1 MSILDK
7 ISGAVPEFAFVDS
20 RHYFPF
26 DNWYDALPALYDLA
40 ILAAKNGNQSLVN
53 KIYDFVESNI
63 DTDDAF
69 VIEMIEPM
77 CNSLDAVETQVL
89 IKALGQESKEY
100 FEGILRSR
108 KTKS

>member
-1 MSILDK
+1 MSIVDK

-26 DNWYDALPALYDLA
+26 VNWYNALPALYDLA
-40 ILAAKNGNQSLVN
+40 ILAAKNGNQTLVGR
-53 KIYDFVESNI
+53 IYDFVESNI

-77 CNSLDAVETQVL
+77 CNSLAVSETQVL
-89 IKALGQESKEY
+89 IKALGQKSKRY
-100 FEGILRSR
+100 FEEILGRR
-108 KTKS
+108 KTID